1 MLIRDLLW
9 APSSGAVVAAAVVA
23 WLAYRHANPKKNASP
38 LRPRFI
44 LFGDSI
50 TVAAVV
56 PRFPSFRPFLKF
68 SHSPIAIQNH
78 LAMLVQLFVFEL
90 LYPYHSRSIL
100 SQHNTNNM
108 IRDKIKYFKQKDRL
122 SPQRHSRHC
131 ISVKR

>member
-56 PRFPSFRPFLKF
+56 PRFPSFASF
-68 SHSPIAIQNH
+68 SE
-78 LAMLVQLFVFEL
+78 VFSFSDCDSK
-90 LYPYHSRSIL
+90 PL
-100 SQHNTNNM
+100 S
-108 IRDKIKYFKQKDRL
+108 Y
-122 SPQRHSRHC
+122 
-131 ISVKR
+131 ISTTFCL

>member
-1 MLIRDLLW
+1 MPAFVVVDLVDRQTDRQTVCLCRLSVSCFRGVRALFQSSKSASFEMLIRVDLLW

-56 PRFPSFRPFLKF
+56 PRFPFRPFLKF
-68 SHSPIAIQNH
+68 SFSDSKP
-78 LAMLVQLFVFEL
+78 
-90 LYPYHSRSIL
+90 L
-100 SQHNTNNM
+100 S
-108 IRDKIKYFKQKDRL
+108 Y
-122 SPQRHSRHC
+122 
-131 ISVKR
+131 ISTTFCL